1 MRKSSPTLQEKQI
14 LPWKKKVKEEER
26 TARARNIFRLIK
38 ERKNAANIYTY
49 RKWNVSKLAS
59 VTERFSCLK

>member
-14 LPWKKKVKEEER
+14 LLWKKKVKEEER